1 MGIIDAT
8 EVANSLADWV
18 EPGMLLL
25 RISASKNWRSEGYIQ
40 LPVAASWPVSDSAL
54 EGVACDAV
62 EDTA

>member
-1 MGIIDAT
+1 
-8 EVANSLADWV
+8 
-18 EPGMLLL
+18 MLLL

-54 EGVACDAV
+54 EGVACEAV